1 MVQIWKYIKLIM
13 KFNRKYWTRSLTI
26 RLFETVVLILI
37 ILSFSTYAER
47 KYTLSNFRV
56 KTVIID
62 AGHGGKD
69 PGAVNGKTYEKD
81 IALSIA
87 LKLGNFIKANLKDV
101 RVIYTRDTDEFIELF
116 ERANIAN
123 RNKANLFISIHC
135 NTGPLNTMIGTE
147 TYAMGIEK
155 NNSNLLVSKREN
167 SVVILEE
174 NYIAKY
180 DGFDPNSPEGNIIF
194 SLYQNAYLDQSLN
207 MASKV
212 EKQMKLKAKRN
223 SRGVKQAGFLVLW
236 KTAMPSILIE
246 TGFISN
252 PDEKKYLCSDTGQ
265 TNIANSVFKAFKE
278 FKSELEAGA
287 K

>member
-1 MVQIWKYIKLIM
+1 MNCNI
-13 KFNRKYWTRSLTI
+13 KYWPNSLFI
-26 RLFETVVLILI
+26 RLFEAGFLILL
-37 ILSFSTYAER
+37 ILSFSTFGQR
-47 KYTLSNFRV
+47 KYSPSNFRV

-81 IALSIA
+81 IVLAIA
-87 LKLGNFIKANLKDV
+87 LKLGNLIKTNLKDV
-101 RVIYTRDTDEFIELF
+101 KVIYTRDTDEFIELY

-135 NTGPLNTMIGTE
+135 NTGPLVSMIGTE

-155 NNSNLLVSKREN
+155 NRSNLEVSKREN

-174 NYIAKY
+174 NYLAKY

-207 MASKV
+207 MAAKV
-212 EKQMKLKAKRN
+212 EKQMKYKAKRN

-246 TGFISN
+246 TGFLSN

-265 TNIANSVFKAFKE
+265 TNIANSVLKAFME
-278 FKSELEAGA
+278 FKSELELSA

>member
-1 MVQIWKYIKLIM
+1 MKL
-13 KFNRKYWTRSLTI
+13 KNKYWSKFLLI
-26 RLFETVVLILI
+26 RLFEATVVVFILI
-37 ILSFSTYAER
+37 SLSTFGQH
-47 KYTLSNFRV
+47 KYTSSNFRV
-56 KTVIID
+56 KTIVID

-81 IALSIA
+81 IVLAIA
-87 LKLGNFIKANLKDV
+87 LKLGKLIKNNLKDV
-101 RVIYTRDTDEFIELF
+101 RVIYTRDSDEFIELF

-123 RNKANLFISIHC
+123 RNKANVFISIHC
-135 NTGPLNTMIGTE
+135 NTGPLEKMIGTE

-155 NNSNLLVSKREN
+155 NGSNLEVSKREN

-174 NYIAKY
+174 NYLAKY
-180 DGFDPNSPEGNIIF
+180 DGFDPNSPEAHIIF

-207 MASKV
+207 LASKV
-212 EKQMKLKAKRN
+212 ENQMKLRARRN

-252 PDEKKYLCSDTGQ
+252 PDERKYLCSDSGQ

-278 FKSELEAGA
+278 FKSELELSAR
-287 K
+287 

>member
-1 MVQIWKYIKLIM
+1 MLIR
-13 KFNRKYWTRSLTI
+13 FLEAAFL
-26 RLFETVVLILI
+26 LFILI
-37 ILSFSTYAER
+37 SFSTYGQH
-47 KYTLSNFRV
+47 KYTPSNFRV
-56 KTVIID
+56 KTIIID

-81 IALSIA
+81 IVLSIA
-87 LKLGNFIKANLKDV
+87 LKLGKLIKNNMKDV
-101 RVIYTRDTDEFIELF
+101 RVIYTRDTDEFIELHD
-116 ERANIAN
+116 RANIAN
-123 RNKANLFISIHC
+123 KNKANVFISIHC
-135 NTGPLNTMIGTE
+135 NTGPLEKMIGTE

-155 NNSNLLVSKREN
+155 NNSNLEVSKREN

-174 NYIAKY
+174 NYLAKY

-194 SLYQNAYLDQSLN
+194 SLYQNAYLDQSLTL
-207 MASKV
+207 ASKV
-212 EKQMKLKAKRN
+212 EKYMKIKANRN

-252 PDEKKYLCSDTGQ
+252 PDERKYLCSDSGR
-265 TNIANSVFKAFKE
+265 TNIANSVYRAFKE
-278 FKSELEAGA
+278 FKSELEFSA

>member
-1 MVQIWKYIKLIM
+1 MNLFKKY
-13 KFNRKYWTRSLTI
+13 LTGQFFI
-26 RLFETVVLILI
+26 RLLEISVPLLI
-37 ILSFSTYAER
+37 IISFSTYGQHQN
-47 KYTLSNFRV
+47 TPSNFRV
-56 KTVIID
+56 KTIVID

-81 IALSIA
+81 IVLPIA
-87 LKLGNFIKANLKDV
+87 LKLGRLIKNNMKDV
-101 RVIYTRDTDEFIELF
+101 RVIYTRDSDEFIELY

-135 NTGPLNTMIGTE
+135 NTGPLEKMIGTE

-155 NNSNLLVSKREN
+155 NNSNLEVSKREN

-174 NYIAKY
+174 NYLAKY
-180 DGFDPNSPEGNIIF
+180 DGFDPNSPEGHIIF
-194 SLYQNAYLDQSLN
+194 SLYQNAYLDQSLI

-212 EKQMKLKAKRN
+212 ENQMKIRAKRN
-223 SRGVKQAGFLVLW
+223 SRGVKQAGFIVLW

-252 PDEKKYLCSDTGQ
+252 PDERKYLTSDTGQ
-265 TNIANSVFKAFKE
+265 TNIANSIYRAFKE
-278 FKSELEAGA
+278 FKSELEFSAR
-287 K
+287 

>member
-1 MVQIWKYIKLIM
+1 MNFNWKYCKKPL
-13 KFNRKYWTRSLTI
+13 FI
-26 RLFETVVLILI
+26 RFIEAGVLVLI
-37 ILSFSTYAER
+37 ILSFSTFGQR
-47 KYTLSNFRV
+47 KYIPSNFRV

-87 LKLGNFIKANLKDV
+87 LKLGNLIKNNLKDV
-101 RVIYTRDTDEFIELF
+101 RVIYTRDTDEFIELY

-135 NTGPLNTMIGTE
+135 NTGPLETMIGTE

-155 NNSNLLVSKREN
+155 NGYNLEVSKREN

-174 NYIAKY
+174 NYLAKY
-180 DGFDPNSPEGNIIF
+180 DGFDPNSPEGHIIF

-212 EKQMKLKAKRN
+212 EQQMKLKARRN

-236 KTAMPSILIE
+236 KTAMPSVLIE
-246 TGFISN
+246 TGFLSN
-252 PDEKKYLCSDTGQ
+252 PDEKKYLCSDTGR
-265 TNIANSVFKAFKE
+265 TNIASSVFKAFKE
-278 FKSELEAGA
+278 FKSDLELGA

>member
-1 MVQIWKYIKLIM
+1 MNF
-13 KFNRKYWTRSLTI
+13 KFNFWKKSLII
-26 RLFETVVLILI
+26 RCIEAGVLILI
-37 ILSFSTYAER
+37 VVSFSTFGQH
-47 KYTLSNFRV
+47 KQVVSNFRV
-56 KTVIID
+56 KTIIID

-81 IALSIA
+81 IVLSIA
-87 LKLGNFIKANLKDV
+87 LKLGKLIKTNLKDI
-101 RVIYTRDTDEFIELF
+101 RVIYTRDTDEFIELY

-135 NTGPLNTMIGTE
+135 NTGPLETMIGTE

-155 NNSNLLVSKREN
+155 NSSNLEVSKREN
-167 SVVILEE
+167 SVVLLEE
-174 NYIAKY
+174 NYLAKY
-180 DGFDPNSPEGNIIF
+180 DGFDPNSPEGHIIF

-212 EKQMKLKAKRN
+212 EKQMKIKAKRN

-236 KTAMPSILIE
+236 KSAMPSILIE

-252 PDEKKYLCSDTGQ
+252 PEEKKYLCSDTGQ
-265 TNIANSVFKAFKE
+265 TYIATAIFKAFRE
-278 FKSELEAGA
+278 FKSELELSA

>member
-1 MVQIWKYIKLIM
+1 MKL
-13 KFNRKYWTRSLTI
+13 NNKYWSKFLLI
-26 RLFETVVLILI
+26 RLLEIGFLVLII
-37 ILSFSTYAER
+37 ISFSTYGQHEN
-47 KYTLSNFRV
+47 TPSNFRV
-56 KTVIID
+56 KTIIID

-81 IALSIA
+81 IVLAIA
-87 LKLGNFIKANLKDV
+87 LKLGKLIKNNLKDV
-101 RVIYTRDTDEFIELF
+101 RVIYTRDTDEFIELH

-123 RNKANLFISIHC
+123 KNKANVFISIHC
-135 NTGPLNTMIGTE
+135 NTGPLEKMIGTE

-155 NNSNLLVSKREN
+155 NSSNLEVSKREN

-174 NYIAKY
+174 NYLAKY
-180 DGFDPNSPEGNIIF
+180 DGFDPNSPEAHIIF

-207 MASKV
+207 LASKV
-212 EKQMKLKAKRN
+212 ENQMKIKAKRN

-246 TGFISN
+246 TGFLSN

-265 TNIANSVFKAFKE
+265 TNIANSIFKAFKE
-278 FKSELEAGA
+278 FKSELEFSAR
-287 K
+287 

>member
-1 MVQIWKYIKLIM
+1 MNC
-13 KFNRKYWTRSLTI
+13 NRKYWPNSLFI
-26 RLFETVVLILI
+26 RLFEAGFLILI
-37 ILSFSTYAER
+37 ILSFSTFGQR
-47 KYTLSNFRV
+47 KYSPSNFRV

-81 IALSIA
+81 IVLAIA
-87 LKLGNFIKANLKDV
+87 LKLGNLIKTNLKDV
-101 RVIYTRDTDEFIELF
+101 KVIYTRDTDEFIELY

-135 NTGPLNTMIGTE
+135 NTGPLVSMIGTE

-155 NNSNLLVSKREN
+155 NRSNLEVSKREN

-174 NYIAKY
+174 NYLAKY

-207 MASKV
+207 MAAKV
-212 EKQMKLKAKRN
+212 EKQMRYKAKRN

-246 TGFISN
+246 TGFLSN

-265 TNIANSVFKAFKE
+265 TNIANSVLKAFME
-278 FKSELEAGA
+278 FKSELELSA